1 MYKKNNASS
10 CKGNFCLQRICI
22 PLKKLGHPP
31 AYTRWVLLATRRNIQ
46 YKKKNQ
52 KKKYVQVQVLKFQP
66 ISIFFFYF
74 FTGFFFCTESLNSPK
89 TAMTCPLVLE
99 NIITI
104 QDHSSCYDVLYPMK
118 RSVPRTLVKLALI
131 WWLGCWS
138 RPNKQ
143 MQITYNAR
151 QYIACIN
158 MPNLPIKKT

>member
-10 CKGNFCLQRICI
+10 YKGNFCLQRICI

-31 AYTRWVLLATRRNIQ
+31 AYTRWVVLATRRNIQ
-46 YKKKNQ
+46 YKKKIS
-52 KKKYVQVQVLKFQP
+52 KKKCTSSSIK
-66 ISIFFFYF
+66 ISTYFNFLFYFSTRLFFF
-74 FTGFFFCTESLNSPK
+74 TESLNSPK
-89 TAMTCPLVLE
+89 TAITYPLVLE

-104 QDHSSCYDVLYPMK
+104 QYHSNCYDVLYPMK

>member
-74 FTGFFFCTESLNSPK
+74 STGFFFVTEILNSPK
-89 TAMTCPLVLE
+89 TAMTYPLVLE

-104 QDHSSCYDVLYPMK
+104 QDHSNCYDVLYPMK
-118 RSVPRTLVKLALI
+118 RSVPRTLVKLALL
-131 WWLGCWS
+131 WLPGMLES
-138 RPNKQ
+138 PK
-143 MQITYNAR
+143 
-151 QYIACIN
+151 
-158 MPNLPIKKT
+158 